1 MAIFRGG
8 VKVGKFDVR
17 TGLSKQRA
25 QGILREIGILEKK
38 DTAVKAAHGEIDVIR
53 SIVGKAEG
61 FQMPANFKVSFKC
74 PQGVD
79 QRKFTSGASFISPP
93 GYRGSNSSRVQDGS
107 LDYRTHILNRS
118 EKVGIKQMFLEARTT
133 AQTTYRPFG
142 IESGNR
148 TESKL
153 DLFCSKVTIP
163 EKQITTNLYQHSSS
177 PAFPFPTG
185 VQYGTITTTFYC
197 DATMTIKRFFDAW
210 QKLIYNDITG
220 NMNYYN
226 EYTSEFDVFTRATI
240 ATTSG
245 KLKKSELGGDESMA
259 DKISNTIKGAT
270 AKLDELTGMEG
281 RSTDDQAKHAI
292 PKVRFIENYGV
303 KVFQCFPSIVSAID
317 LSHDATDQIA
327 TFDVTWSYM
336 KWNPFKLGN
345 LGIKDRGTIN
355 LAIGEFRNE
364 KDGFPFIEDLPPE
377 LSGPLSGAVNQGFN
391 TSAASNFS
399 NLVG

>member
-25 QGILREIGILEKK
+25 QGILRQIGVLDKK

-53 SIVGKAEG
+53 SIIGKGEG

-79 QRKFTSGASFISPP
+79 QRTFTAGDPFMSE
-93 GYRGSNSSRVQDGS
+93 GYRGSNSSRVQDGG
-107 LDYRTHILNRS
+107 LDHRTHILNRS
-118 EKVGIKQMFLEARTT
+118 EKVGIKEMFLEARTT

-142 IESGNR
+142 IASGNR

-153 DLFCSKVTIP
+153 DLYCSKVTIP

-177 PAFPFPTG
+177 PTFPFPTG

-240 ATTSG
+240 ASTSG
-245 KLKKSELGGDESMA
+245 KLKESEFGGDESMA

-345 LGIKDRGTIN
+345 LGIKDRGAIN

>member
-17 TGLSKQRA
+17 TGLSKARA
-25 QGILREIGILEKK
+25 QGILRELGVLEKK
-38 DTAVKAAHGEIDVIR
+38 DTAVKSNGGNIDTIR
-53 SIVGKAEG
+53 SVVGRAEG
-61 FQMPANFKVSFKC
+61 FLKPSQFKVSFKC
-74 PQGVD
+74 PAGID
-79 QRKFTSGASFISPP
+79 QTSALGKTRTKVTEF
-93 GYRGSNSSRVQDGS
+93 G
-107 LDYRTHILNRS
+107 LDYESHIMNRS
-118 EKVGIKQMFLEARTT
+118 DSGSKGQGIKAMFDEARTT
-133 AQTTYRPFG
+133 AKTIYRPFG
-142 IESGNR
+142 VGESER

-153 DLFCSKVTIP
+153 DLFCSKVVIP
-163 EKQITTNLYQHSSS
+163 EKQITTNLYKHASS
-177 PAFPFPTG
+177 PNFPFPTG

-197 DATMTIKRFFDAW
+197 DATMQIKRFFDAW

-226 EYTSEFDVFTRATI
+226 EYTSEFDVFTMSTI
-240 ATTSG
+240 ALRNSG
-245 KLKKSELGGDESMA
+245 RRLAPSRLGGNGSLA

-270 AKLDELTGMEG
+270 KKFDDLTGMET
-281 RSTDDQAKHAI
+281 RNSDDQAKHKI
-292 PKVRFIENYGV
+292 PRVEYAETYGI
-303 KVFQCFPSIVSAID
+303 KVFECFPQIVGQID
-317 LSHDATDQIA
+317 LSHDAVDQIA

-336 KWNPFKLGN
+336 KWNPFKMGP
-345 LGIKDRGTIN
+345 LGIKDRGAVN

-377 LSGPLSGAVNQGFN
+377 LSGPLSGALNQGFN

>member
-25 QGILREIGILEKK
+25 QGILREIGVLEKK
-38 DTAVKAAHGEIDVIR
+38 DTAVKSSGGEIDTIRTVI
-53 SIVGKAEG
+53 GKAEG
-61 FQMPANFKVSFKC
+61 FLRPANFKVSFKC
-74 PQGVD
+74 PAGID
-79 QRKFTSGASFISPP
+79 QTSELGRTRTKVTA
-93 GYRGSNSSRVQDGS
+93 NS
-107 LDYRTHILNRS
+107 LDFKTHIMNRS
-118 EKVGIKQMFLEARTT
+118 DSGSKGQGIKAMFDEARTT
-133 AQTTYRPFG
+133 AQTMYRPFG
-142 IESGNR
+142 LGSTQR
-148 TESKL
+148 VESKL
-153 DLFCSKVTIP
+153 DLFCSKVIIP
-163 EKQITTNLYQHSSS
+163 EKQITTNLYKHASS
-177 PAFPFPTG
+177 PSFPFPTG

-197 DATMTIKRFFDAW
+197 DATMQIKRFFDAW
-210 QKLIYNDITG
+210 QKLIFNDMTG

-226 EYTSEFDVFTRATI
+226 EYTSEFDVFTRAPI
-240 ATTSG
+240 ARLG
-245 KLKKSELGGDESMA
+245 KLQDSKLGGDVSTA

-270 AKLDELTGMEG
+270 AKFDELTGMDT
-281 RSTDDQAKHAI
+281 RDSKDQAKHKI
-292 PKVRFIENYGV
+292 PRIKFVETYGV
-303 KVFQCFPSIVSAID
+303 KVFECFPQIVGQID
-317 LSHDATDQIA
+317 LSHDAVDQIG

-336 KWNPFKLGN
+336 KWNPFKMGPLGV
-345 LGIKDRGTIN
+345 KDRGAVN

>member
-1 MAIFRGG
+1 
-8 VKVGKFDVR
+8 
-17 TGLSKQRA
+17 
-25 QGILREIGILEKK
+25 
-38 DTAVKAAHGEIDVIR
+38 
-53 SIVGKAEG
+53 
-61 FQMPANFKVSFKC
+61 MPANFKVSFKC
-74 PQGVD
+74 PQGVH
-79 QRKFTSGASFISPP
+79 QIGLRRRKSKVAK
-93 GYRGSNSSRVQDGS
+93 NS

-118 EKVGIKQMFLEARTT
+118 DSAGIFKMFLEARTT

-153 DLFCSKVTIP
+153 DLYCSKVTIP

-240 ATTSG
+240 AATSG
-245 KLKKSELGGDESMA
+245 KLGKHGLGGDVSMA

-281 RSTDDQAKHAI
+281 RSTDNQAKHAI

-317 LSHDATDQIA
+317 LAHDATDQIA

-336 KWNPFKLGN
+336 KWNPFKLGE
-345 LGIKDRGTIN
+345 LGIKDRGAIN

-377 LSGPLSGAVNQGFN
+377 LSGPLSGALNQGFN